1 MSGEHN
7 PVFSPTDIDRLD
19 ALRYLILAAQRE
31 GARLMA
37 ARLRQVELNT
47 AQEEV
52 LEVIRRHGP
61 LTLAELG
68 RLLVCEVAS
77 PSRLVDGLVRR
88 GYVDRRRVVG
98 DKRVVMLTLTPA
110 GEQAVEATLRIGG
123 SVRTSPNDSQPSKS
137 SRRPAYW
144 HDWSPTPPQE
154 SRSPRASPPYVPPAP
169 PTDPRDADQD
179 FPGSVS

>member
-1 MSGEHN
+1 MSGEHD
-7 PVFSPTDIDRLD
+7 PASSPTDIDRLD

-52 LEVIRRHGP
+52 LEVISRHGP

-68 RLLVCEVAS
+68 RLLVCEAAS

-88 GYVDRRRVVG
+88 GYVDRRRGVG

-110 GEQAVEATLRIGG
+110 GEQAVEATLRIG
-123 SVRTSPNDSQPSKS
+123 VRAHIAERLTTQQIEQTTDLLARLVADTPSGVAVAT
-137 SRRPAYW
+137 RFPAIRTARTT
-144 HDWSPTPPQE
+144 D
-154 SRSPRASPPYVPPAP
+154 APA
-169 PTDPRDADQD
+169 
-179 FPGSVS
+179 

>member
-7 PVFSPTDIDRLD
+7 PFFSPPDIDRLD

-68 RLLVCEVAS
+68 RLLVCEAAS

-88 GYVDRRRVVG
+88 GYVDRRRGVG

-123 SVRTSPNDSQPSKS
+123 IREHIAERLTTEQIEQTTGLLARLVADTPSAVAVAT
-137 SRRPAYW
+137 RF
-144 HDWSPTPPQE
+144 PTI
-154 SRSPRASPPYVPPAP
+154 RAVIA
-169 PTDPRDADQD
+169 
-179 FPGSVS
+179 

>member
-52 LEVIRRHGP
+52 LEVIRRHRP

-77 PSRLVDGLVRR
+77 PSRLVEVLGR
-88 GYVDRRRVVG
+88 
-98 DKRVVMLTLTPA
+98 
-110 GEQAVEATLRIGG
+110 AVTSTGAERSATKG
-123 SVRTSPNDSQPSKS
+123 
-137 SRRPAYW
+137 W
-144 HDWSPTPPQE
+144 
-154 SRSPRASPPYVPPAP
+154 
-169 PTDPRDADQD
+169 
-179 FPGSVS
+179 

>member
-1 MSGEHN
+1 MYGEHN
-7 PVFSPTDIDRLD
+7 PFFSPPDIDRLD

-68 RLLVCEVAS
+68 RLLVCEAAS

-88 GYVDRRRVVG
+88 GYVDRRRGVG

-123 SVRTSPNDSQPSKS
+123 IREHIAERLTTEQIEQTTGLLARLVADTPSAVAVAT
-137 SRRPAYW
+137 RF
-144 HDWSPTPPQE
+144 PTI
-154 SRSPRASPPYVPPAP
+154 RAVIA
-169 PTDPRDADQD
+169 
-179 FPGSVS
+179 

>member
-1 MSGEHN
+1 MSGE
-7 PVFSPTDIDRLD
+7 PTTVFSPTDIDRLD
-19 ALRYLILAAQRE
+19 ALRYLVLAAQRE

-68 RLLVCEVAS
+68 RLLVCEAAS

-88 GYVDRRRVVG
+88 GYVDRRRGVG

-123 SVRTSPNDSQPSKS
+123 VRAQIAERLTTEQIEQMTALLARLVADTPSGVAVAARFPAVRTARTTD
-137 SRRPAYW
+137 
-144 HDWSPTPPQE
+144 
-154 SRSPRASPPYVPPAP
+154 AP
-169 PTDPRDADQD
+169 
-179 FPGSVS
+179 G

>member
-1 MSGEHN
+1 MPGEPN
-7 PVFSPTDIDRLD
+7 QFFSPTDIDRLD

-68 RLLVCEVAS
+68 RLLVCEAVS

-88 GYVDRRRVVG
+88 GYVDRRRGVG
-98 DKRVVMLTLTPA
+98 DKRVVMLTLTPV

-123 SVRTSPNDSQPSKS
+123 VRAHIAERLTTEQIEQMTGLLARLVADTPSGVAVAA
-137 SRRPAYW
+137 RLPAV
-144 HDWSPTPPQE
+144 
-154 SRSPRASPPYVPPAP
+154 RAARTTDAPA
-169 PTDPRDADQD
+169 
-179 FPGSVS
+179 

>member
-1 MSGEHN
+1 MSGE
-7 PVFSPTDIDRLD
+7 PTTVFSPTDIDRLD

-68 RLLVCEVAS
+68 RLLVCEAVS

-88 GYVDRRRVVG
+88 GYVDRRRGVG
-98 DKRVVMLTLTPA
+98 DKRVVILTLTRA

-123 SVRTSPNDSQPSKS
+123 VRAHIAERLTTEQIEQTTGLLARLVADTPSGVAVAT
-137 SRRPAYW
+137 RFPAI
-144 HDWSPTPPQE
+144 
-154 SRSPRASPPYVPPAP
+154 RAARTTDAPA
-169 PTDPRDADQD
+169 
-179 FPGSVS
+179 